1 MNSAYPPDMA
11 RSLFCHAPSAA
22 KLNRRGFTILEV
34 LMAVTIAAGVIRV
47 LVPTLMQQ
55 VALGEQSNRLTAV
68 EAVVSADLDWFSNY
82 TRLWKMKTGSYS
94 LRTDIT
100 MTSSYSLA
108 GVTSYETS
116 AATCTS
122 GLAAALLADGQTMY
136 SYSESLKNTLRTY
149 VPPNEIKIGDGVQD
163 RVLIPVSAGGVSG
176 LNVYRNV
183 NAVGNKI
190 KIFYSLD
197 GANADGLNFSR
208 EASLLVEAAAWCD
221 RIS

>member
-1 MNSAYPPDMA
+1 
-11 RSLFCHAPSAA
+11 
-22 KLNRRGFTILEV
+22 
-34 LMAVTIAAGVIRV
+34 MAVTIAAGVIRV

-100 MTSSYSLA
+100 MTSYSLA
-108 GVTSYETS
+108 GVTSYEPS
-116 AATCTS
+116 AAACTS

-136 SYSESLKNTLRTY
+136 SYSESLKNTTLKTY
-149 VPPNEIKIGDGVQD
+149 APPNEIKIGDGVQD
-163 RVLIPVSAGGVSG
+163 RVSIPVSAGGVSG

-190 KIFYSLD
+190 RIFYSLD

-221 RIS
+221 PIS

>member
-1 MNSAYPPDMA
+1 
-11 RSLFCHAPSAA
+11 
-22 KLNRRGFTILEV
+22 
-34 LMAVTIAAGVIRV
+34 
-47 LVPTLMQQ
+47 
-55 VALGEQSNRLTAV
+55 
-68 EAVVSADLDWFSNY
+68 
-82 TRLWKMKTGSYS
+82 
-94 LRTDIT
+94 
-100 MTSSYSLA
+100 
-108 GVTSYETS
+108 
-116 AATCTS
+116 
-122 GLAAALLADGQTMY
+122 
-136 SYSESLKNTLRTY
+136 

>member
-1 MNSAYPPDMA
+1 
-11 RSLFCHAPSAA
+11 
-22 KLNRRGFTILEV
+22 
-34 LMAVTIAAGVIRV
+34 MAVTIAAGVIRV

-100 MTSSYSLA
+100 MTSYSLA
-108 GVTSYETS
+108 GVTSYEPS
-116 AATCTS
+116 AAACTS
-122 GLAAALLADGQTMY
+122 GLAAALLADGQTMH
-136 SYSESLKNTLRTY
+136 SYSQSLKNTLKTY

-163 RVLIPVSAGGVSG
+163 RVKIGDGVQDRVSIPISAGGVSG
-176 LNVYRNV
+176 VEVYRNV

-190 KIFYSLD
+190 RIFYSLD